1 MKCMVLYIYEN
12 EKYYFKVIRLVVMA
26 HTCDPSTLEAE
37 EEAAVRA
44 SLGNIARQHHFKTA
58 VTGYWD
64 NIHL

>member
-1 MKCMVLYIYEN
+1 MKYMVLYIYEN

-37 EEAAVRA
+37 AEAAVRA
-44 SLGNIARQHHFKTA
+44 SLGNIARQHHLKTA
-58 VTGYWD
+58 VTGYFD